1 MKVRLIFLNSHQI
14 SQLKMKKQ
22 NLEKKLKRCNQDKSS
37 KTREVKEVIPSSTE
51 TVSKPDVEKTIKKDK
66 DEDEVMADEDDV
78 KKMKIRTSN
87 EKD

>member
-51 TVSKPDVEKTIKKDK
+51 TVSKPDVEKDNKEKDK

-78 KKMKIRTSN
+78 KKMKIQN
-87 EKD
+87 LQ